1 MKQNIFMMSVN
12 VIVITLMLAL
22 VTTNVYAQGSSQG
35 IPSLLVK
42 YPDTIFMNATIVTLD
57 NHQMNPDPGSIVQAM
72 AVRDEIIIAL
82 GSEQE
87 IMALAGPDT
96 EIVDLGGKMVLPGI
110 VESHVH
116 PMGNS
121 ESFAREKYGLRST
134 PTGYDLSMDVS
145 ATPDETMAR
154 VAKAMELLLANV
166 EPGPDDWISISLD
179 DAPELGITSDEVG
192 ALMNARRMSDVRIS
206 KEDISEIVPNY
217 PFLLTSGNRI
227 FGKTGFSQGGTVEV
241 KQKNV
246 WYHITVDEH
255 GEPVTTPVIEF
266 IK

>member
-1 MKQNIFMMSVN
+1 MKQKKHIRGVN
-12 VIVITLMLAL
+12 VIVIALMLVL
-22 VTTNVYAQGSSQG
+22 GPINVLAQERVQG
-35 IPSLLVK
+35 VPSLLVK
-42 YPDTIFMNATIVTLD
+42 FPDTIFMNAVIITLD
-57 NHQMNPDPGSIVQAM
+57 NHEMNSDPGTIVQAM
-72 AVRDEIIIAL
+72 AVRDDVIIAL

-87 IMALAGPDT
+87 IMELAGPDT
-96 EIVDLGGKMVLPGI
+96 EVVDLQGKMVLPGI

-121 ESFAREKYGLRST
+121 ESFAREKYSLRST
-134 PTGYDLSMDVS
+134 PTGYDLSMDVA
-145 ATPDETMAR
+145 ATSDETMAM
-154 VAKAMELLLANV
+154 VARAMELLLANA
-166 EPGPDDWISISLD
+166 EPGPNDWISISLD

-192 ALMNARRMSDVRIS
+192 ALMNARRMSDVRVS

-227 FGKTGFSQGGTVEV
+227 FGKTGFSPDGPVEV
-241 KQKNV
+241 KQKNI

-255 GEPVTTPVIEF
+255 GEPVTTQVIEF